1 MAQQG
6 DQYGNYRLERLLG
19 KGGFAEVWLGR
30 HLRDQ
35 SEVAIKIL
43 NVYLP
48 TSDEQDQFFTEVR
61 ILRGLTHPHIVK
73 MQDFGIQGDKPYLI
87 LEYASGGTLRRRHPR
102 GTPLPLP
109 LIVQYVKQVAA
120 GLQYAHSKP
129 RIVHRDIKPEN
140 MLVNSKGDVL
150 ISDFG
155 IALPGQ
161 TLPISQTQN
170 VMGTRPYIA
179 PEQLRGHPAFAS
191 DQYSLAVVVY
201 EWLCGSLPFK
211 GSDRE
216 MSYQQEHVGPPSL
229 VKRMPVLIPKVE
241 QVVFKALSWE
251 TTDRFRHVQDFADA
265 LEDALNNPHRPFDPL
280 AYSSPAGGFTPAPD
294 SSPVPPAAAPNPAT
308 SSSVIGGSQPFVI
321 HQATPTTPNMNINTP
336 PNGPLP
342 GIYAQGNPNLA
353 GTPGMAGNPNMG
365 GNPGMAGNP
374 NFAGNPNMG
383 GNPNFAGNPSM
394 AGNPNFAPDPNAG
407 MVPPVMPMHNQPPQ
421 GQLVLPGQGTQ
432 SPPGGGFP
440 PPDPAIDY
448 QRTIP
453 ASSAFNPADPFGAGN
468 ASSGSPWQRPLAPA
482 GRQGGWFERNTL
494 KQGKNWSFLYVGGAI
509 DFFFAAM
516 LAVWLHYG
524 DMSWNLWF
532 WGFLIAWT
540 VRYLCAAIKKQW
552 IAFPL
557 AGALSFYWFLGSWAF
572 ATALRD
578 ALHQF
583 EPVPPYIIA
592 LLVACAAV
600 LFHFQYVRTVKKSA
614 RR

>member
-30 HLRDQ
+30 HLRDL

-43 NVYLP
+43 NIYLP

-61 ILRGLTHPHIVK
+61 MLRGLTHPHIVK
-73 MQDFGIQGDKPYLI
+73 MQDYGIQRDKPYLI

-265 LEDALNNPHRPFDPL
+265 LEDALNNPHQPFNPL
-280 AYSSPAGGFTPAPD
+280 AYSSPAGSFTPAPD

-308 SSSVIGGSQPFVI
+308 SSSAIGDSQPFVI
-321 HQATPTTPNMNINTP
+321 HQATPVTPNMNINTP

-342 GIYAQGNPNLA
+342 GIYA
-353 GTPGMAGNPNMG
+353 
-365 GNPGMAGNP
+365 
-374 NFAGNPNMG
+374 
-383 GNPNFAGNPSM
+383 
-394 AGNPNFAPDPNAG
+394 
-407 MVPPVMPMHNQPPQ
+407 PPVMPMHNQPPQ
-421 GQLVLPGQGTQ
+421 GQLVLPGDPQ

-440 PPDPAIDY
+440 PPDPMNPGPIDI
-448 QRTIP
+448 QRTVP
-453 ASSAFNPADPFGAGN
+453 APPAFNPANPFDFGAGN
-468 ASSGSPWQRPLAPA
+468 SSSGSSWQAPPTPTNR
-482 GRQGGWFERNTL
+482 GGGWFERNTL
-494 KQGKNWSFLYVGGAI
+494 KQSKNWSFLYIGGAI

-540 VRYLCAAIKKQW
+540 VRYLCAAIKKRW

-557 AGALSFYWFLGSWAF
+557 AAALSFYWFLGSWAF

-578 ALHQF
+578 VLNQF
-583 EPVPPYIIA
+583 EPVPPYIIG

-600 LFHFQYVRTVKKSA
+600 LFHFQYVRNRKAA